1 MVINNISFLFVIL
14 YRESDSIQ
22 FSRYALLIQR
32 EFLIVCNH
40 KHLRLLRQIFKTL
53 KQNIKLKR

>member
-53 KQNIKLKR
+53 KKI

>member
-22 FSRYALLIQR
+22 FPRYALLIQR

-40 KHLRLLRQIFKTL
+40 KRLLRQIFKTL
-53 KQNIKLKR
+53 KKI